1 MLLTERERYNVL
13 CVDEDFLKKFADMK
27 DVYDEPDEK
36 KDFNQ
41 YLLQSFRTQRPSLL
55 ETD

>member
-13 CVDEDFLKKFADMK
+13 CVDEDFLKKFDDMK

-36 KDFNQ
+36 KDFNHECWMR
-41 YLLQSFRTQRPSLL
+41 LN
-55 ETD
+55 